1 MSIKCSEVVNFN
13 ICKGYYSLI
22 SKMLEEELKYILDYK
37 IILSDYFKKSLNLQV
52 NLGTKL
58 GNPPEEFKNATW
70 LDYAPILILTQ
81 QIPKIIQMQIENNK
95 TFIDEIEK
103 NVKNID
109 LFLKDKSKSMK
120 KFEEK
125 YQDVNN
131 ALIKR
136 YIDAERA
143 KISYLNSIG
152 KTEDII
158 SKYYDNKKKLD
169 MAQQNNNI
177 NNNKPGEDMKSLIDK
192 NKEYE
197 SLKKSLIKDT
207 KKLEN
212 EYIDIVKNS
221 FKYEDKFIKQLNE
234 CIEGMKNVSLEITDQ
249 IKEIVLIF
257 SNTLKDSFKAPL
269 NIIENNIKDLTST
282 NVKENMN
289 NAILKTFNKEQK
301 FTYIIPSKYELK
313 SLIIVDNYES
323 RFSLESKGSKGSKG
337 SKSSKK
343 AKKKRKESEWKSGMV
358 KFEDGFE
365 EMTYFEDDAT
375 LYTAKEIFDNF
386 QLIITNGINI
396 KDEFDKNTTKNLISK
411 ILSIMQESD
420 PNGIAEDSIITE
432 EEKNQ
437 LKALLNVH
445 SNRVIFMHKL
455 NDYRSLCLYELQD
468 YFYKLLGDLF
478 TYIIDVS
485 VKESDYHSVEMVII
499 LSKTYYISLDKK
511 TKLYLQDVILN
522 HQCFKSK
529 DFWEALLIYSIS
541 KELIQSNKR
550 DSTEKDDEKKI
561 KTKNDNIVFS
571 QLLSLI
577 DNMFDFGVDENL
589 IKAIIEPKLEFY
601 KVDEK
606 LTKTIL
612 DVMDSKIKAK
622 NKGKK

>member
-13 ICKGYYSLI
+13 ICKGYFSLI

-37 IILSDYFKKSLNLQV
+37 IILADYFKKSLNLQI

-95 TFIDEIEK
+95 SFIDEIEK
-103 NVKNID
+103 NIKNID
-109 LFLKDKSKSMK
+109 VFLKEKSKVMK

-125 YQDVNN
+125 YQEVND

-136 YIDAERA
+136 YIEVERV

-152 KTEDII
+152 KTEEVIAN
-158 SKYYDNKKKLD
+158 YYENKKKLD
-169 MAQQNNNI
+169 MAQQNGDKTMNEI
-177 NNNKPGEDMKSLIDK
+177 KILLDK

-197 SLKKSLIKDT
+197 KMKKSLIKDT
-207 KKLEN
+207 KKLEA
-212 EYIDIVKNS
+212 EYNDAIKNS
-221 FKYEDKFIKQLNE
+221 FKYEERFIKQINE
-234 CIEGMKNVSLEITDQ
+234 CIEGMKNVSLDITDQ
-249 IKEIVLIF
+249 IKDIVLLF
-257 SNTLKDSFKAPL
+257 SCSLKDSFKAPL
-269 NIIENNIKDLTST
+269 DVIDKNIKDLTST

-289 NAILKTFNKEQK
+289 NAIKKTFNYEQK
-301 FTYIIPSKYELK
+301 FTYMYPSKYELK
-313 SLIIVDNYES
+313 SLVIVDNYES
-323 RFSLESKGSKGSKG
+323 RFSLESKGSKDSKG

-343 AKKKRKESEWKSGMV
+343 AKKKKKEEAWKSGMV
-358 KFEDGFE
+358 KFEDGVE
-365 EMTYFEDDAT
+365 EMTYFEDDCT
-375 LYTAKEIFDNF
+375 LYTAQEIFENF

-396 KDEFDKNTTKNLISK
+396 KEEFDKNMTKNLVSK
-411 ILSIMQESD
+411 ILSYMQESD
-420 PNGIAEDSIITE
+420 PNGISEDSIISD

-437 LKALLNVH
+437 LKTLLNAH

-455 NDYRSLCLYELQD
+455 NDYRALCLYELQD

-499 LSKTYYISLDKK
+499 LSKTYYITLDKK

-522 HQCFKSK
+522 HECFKSK

-541 KELIQSNKR
+541 KEVVQSNKR
-550 DSTEKDDEKKI
+550 DAPGKDDEKKI
-561 KTKNDNIVFS
+561 KTKNDNIIFS
-571 QLLSLI
+571 QLLFLI

-606 LTKTIL
+606 LTKTIM
-612 DVMDSKIKAK
+612 DVMDSKIKGK
-622 NKGKK
+622 NKGRK

>member
-37 IILSDYFKKSLNLQV
+37 IILSEYFKKSLNLQV

-70 LDYAPILILTQ
+70 LDYAPIIILTQ

-95 TFIDEIEK
+95 NFIDEIEK
-103 NVKNID
+103 NIKNID

-125 YQDVNN
+125 YHDVND

-136 YIDAERA
+136 YIEVERA

-169 MAQQNNNI
+169 MAQQGDS
-177 NNNKPGEDMKSLIDK
+177 KPGEEMKNLIDK

-212 EYIDIVKNS
+212 DYIDVVKNS
-221 FKYEDKFIKQLNE
+221 YKYEEKFIKQLNE
-234 CIEGMKNVSLEITDQ
+234 CIEGMKNVSLEMTDQ
-249 IKEIVLIF
+249 IKEVVLIF

-282 NVKENMN
+282 NIKENMN
-289 NAILKTFNKEQK
+289 NAILKTFNKEKK
-301 FTYIIPSKYELK
+301 FTYMSPSKYELK

-337 SKSSKK
+337 SKSYKK
-343 AKKKRKESEWKSGMV
+343 PEKKKKESDWKSGMV

-375 LYTAKEIFDNF
+375 LYTAKEIFENF
-386 QLIITNGINI
+386 QLIITNGIV
-396 KDEFDKNTTKNLISK
+396 
-411 ILSIMQESD
+411 
-420 PNGIAEDSIITE
+420 EDTIITE
-432 EEKNQ
+432 DEKNQ
-437 LKALLNVH
+437 LKTLLNFH

-468 YFYKLLGDLF
+468 YFYKLLSDLF

-499 LSKTYYISLDKK
+499 LSKTYYISFDKK
-511 TKLYLQDVILN
+511 TKLYLQDAILN
-522 HQCFKSK
+522 HECFKSK

-541 KELIQSNKR
+541 KELVQSNKR
-550 DSTEKDDEKKI
+550 DTTLKDDEKKI

-606 LTKTIL
+606 LTKTIM

-622 NKGKK
+622 NKGKNK

>member
-13 ICKGYYSLI
+13 ICKGYFSLI

-37 IILSDYFKKSLNLQV
+37 IILADYFKKSLNLQI

-95 TFIDEIEK
+95 SFIDEIEK
-103 NVKNID
+103 NIKNID
-109 LFLKDKSKSMK
+109 VFLKEKSKVMK

-125 YQDVNN
+125 YQEVND

-136 YIDAERA
+136 YIEVERV

-152 KTEDII
+152 KTEEVIAN
-158 SKYYDNKKKLD
+158 YYENKKKLD
-169 MAQQNNNI
+169 IAQQNGDKTMNEI
-177 NNNKPGEDMKSLIDK
+177 KILLDK

-197 SLKKSLIKDT
+197 KMKKSLIKDT
-207 KKLEN
+207 KKLET
-212 EYIDIVKNS
+212 EYNDAIKNS
-221 FKYEDKFIKQLNE
+221 FKYEERFIKQINE
-234 CIEGMKNVSLEITDQ
+234 CIEGMKNVSLDITDQ
-249 IKEIVLIF
+249 IKDIVLLF
-257 SNTLKDSFKAPL
+257 SCSLKDSFKAPL
-269 NIIENNIKDLTST
+269 DVIDKNIKDLTST

-289 NAILKTFNKEQK
+289 NAIKKTFNYEQK
-301 FTYIIPSKYELK
+301 FTYMYPSKYELK
-313 SLIIVDNYES
+313 SLVIVDNYES
-323 RFSLESKGSKGSKG
+323 RFSLESKGSKDSKG

-343 AKKKRKESEWKSGMV
+343 AKKKKKEEAWKSGMV
-358 KFEDGFE
+358 KFEDGVE
-365 EMTYFEDDAT
+365 EMTYFEDDCT
-375 LYTAKEIFDNF
+375 LYTAQEIFENF

-396 KDEFDKNTTKNLISK
+396 KEEFDKNMTKNLVSK
-411 ILSIMQESD
+411 ILSYMQESD
-420 PNGIAEDSIITE
+420 PNGISEDSIISD

-437 LKALLNVH
+437 LKTLLNAH

-455 NDYRSLCLYELQD
+455 NDYRALCLYELQD

-499 LSKTYYISLDKK
+499 LSKTYYITLDKK

-522 HQCFKSK
+522 HECFKSK

-541 KELIQSNKR
+541 KEVVQSNKR
-550 DSTEKDDEKKI
+550 DAPGKDDEKKI
-561 KTKNDNIVFS
+561 KTKNDNIIFS
-571 QLLSLI
+571 QLLFLI

-606 LTKTIL
+606 LTKTIM
-612 DVMDSKIKAK
+612 DVMDSKIKGK
-622 NKGKK
+622 NKGRK

>member
-13 ICKGYYSLI
+13 ICKGYFSLI

-37 IILSDYFKKSLNLQV
+37 IILADYFKKSLNLQI

-95 TFIDEIEK
+95 SFIDEIEK
-103 NVKNID
+103 NIKNID
-109 LFLKDKSKSMK
+109 VFLKEKSKVMK

-125 YQDVNN
+125 YQEVND

-136 YIDAERA
+136 YIEVERV

-152 KTEDII
+152 KTEEVIAN
-158 SKYYDNKKKLD
+158 YYENKKKLD
-169 MAQQNNNI
+169 MAQQNGDKTMLEI
-177 NNNKPGEDMKSLIDK
+177 KTLLDK

-197 SLKKSLIKDT
+197 KMKKSLIKDT
-207 KKLEN
+207 KKLEA
-212 EYIDIVKNS
+212 EYSDAIKNS
-221 FKYEDKFIKQLNE
+221 FKYEERFIKQINE
-234 CIEGMKNVSLEITDQ
+234 CIEGMKNVSLDITEQ
-249 IKEIVLIF
+249 IKDIVLLF
-257 SNTLKDSFKAPL
+257 SCSLKDSFKAPL
-269 NIIENNIKDLTST
+269 DVIDKNIKDLTST

-289 NAILKTFNKEQK
+289 NAIKKTFNYEQK
-301 FTYIIPSKYELK
+301 FTYMYPSKYELK
-313 SLIIVDNYES
+313 SLVIVDNYES
-323 RFSLESKGSKGSKG
+323 RFSLESKGSKDSKG

-343 AKKKRKESEWKSGMV
+343 AKKKKKEEAWKSGMV
-358 KFEDGFE
+358 KFEDGVE
-365 EMTYFEDDAT
+365 EMTYFEDDCT
-375 LYTAKEIFDNF
+375 LYTAQEIFENF

-396 KDEFDKNTTKNLISK
+396 KEEFDKNMTKNLVSK
-411 ILSIMQESD
+411 ILSYMQESD
-420 PNGIAEDSIITE
+420 PNGISEDSIISD

-437 LKALLNVH
+437 LKTLLNAH

-455 NDYRSLCLYELQD
+455 NDYRALCLYELQD

-499 LSKTYYISLDKK
+499 LSKTYYITLDKK

-522 HQCFKSK
+522 HECFKSK

-541 KELIQSNKR
+541 KEVVQSNKR
-550 DSTEKDDEKKI
+550 DAPGKDDEKKI
-561 KTKNDNIVFS
+561 KTKNDNIIFS
-571 QLLSLI
+571 QLLFLI

-606 LTKTIL
+606 LTKTIM
-612 DVMDSKIKAK
+612 DVMDSKIKGK
-622 NKGKK
+622 NKGRK

>member
-1 MSIKCSEVVNFN
+1 
-13 ICKGYYSLI
+13 
-22 SKMLEEELKYILDYK
+22 
-37 IILSDYFKKSLNLQV
+37 
-52 NLGTKL
+52 
-58 GNPPEEFKNATW
+58 
-70 LDYAPILILTQ
+70 
-81 QIPKIIQMQIENNK
+81 
-95 TFIDEIEK
+95 
-103 NVKNID
+103 
-109 LFLKDKSKSMK
+109 MK

-125 YQDVNN
+125 YHDVND

-136 YIDAERA
+136 YIEVERA

-169 MAQQNNNI
+169 MAQQGDS
-177 NNNKPGEDMKSLIDK
+177 KPGEEMKNLIDK

-197 SLKKSLIKDT
+197 SLKKLLIKDT

-212 EYIDIVKNS
+212 DYIDVVKNS
-221 FKYEDKFIKQLNE
+221 YKYEEKFIKQLNE
-234 CIEGMKNVSLEITDQ
+234 CIEGMKNVSLEMTDQ
-249 IKEIVLIF
+249 IKEVVLIF

-282 NVKENMN
+282 NIKENMN
-289 NAILKTFNKEQK
+289 NAILKTFNKEKK
-301 FTYIIPSKYELK
+301 FTYMFPSKYELK

-337 SKSSKK
+337 SKSYKK
-343 AKKKRKESEWKSGMV
+343 PEKKKKESDWKSGMV

-375 LYTAKEIFDNF
+375 LYTAKEIFENF

-396 KDEFDKNTTKNLISK
+396 KDEFDKNATKNIINK

-420 PNGIAEDSIITE
+420 PNGIVEDTIITE
-432 EEKNQ
+432 DEKNQ
-437 LKALLNVH
+437 LKTLLNFH

-468 YFYKLLGDLF
+468 YFYKLLSDLF

-499 LSKTYYISLDKK
+499 LSKTYYISFDKK
-511 TKLYLQDVILN
+511 TKLYLQDAILN
-522 HQCFKSK
+522 HECFKSK

-541 KELIQSNKR
+541 KELVQSNKR
-550 DSTEKDDEKKI
+550 DTTLKDDEKKI

-606 LTKTIL
+606 LTKTIM

-622 NKGKK
+622 NKGKNK

>member
-13 ICKGYYSLI
+13 ICKGYFSLI

-37 IILSDYFKKSLNLQV
+37 IILADYFKKSLNLQI

-95 TFIDEIEK
+95 SFIDEIEK
-103 NVKNID
+103 NIKNID
-109 LFLKDKSKSMK
+109 VFLKEKSKVMK

-125 YQDVNN
+125 YQEVND

-136 YIDAERA
+136 YIEVERV

-152 KTEDII
+152 KTEEVIAN
-158 SKYYDNKKKLD
+158 YYENKKKLD
-169 MAQQNNNI
+169 IAQQNGDKTMNEI
-177 NNNKPGEDMKSLIDK
+177 KILLDK

-197 SLKKSLIKDT
+197 KMKKSLIKDT
-207 KKLEN
+207 KKLEA
-212 EYIDIVKNS
+212 EYNDAIKNS
-221 FKYEDKFIKQLNE
+221 FKYEERFIKQINE
-234 CIEGMKNVSLEITDQ
+234 CIEGMKNVSLDITDQ
-249 IKEIVLIF
+249 IKDIVLLF
-257 SNTLKDSFKAPL
+257 SCSLKDSFKAPL
-269 NIIENNIKDLTST
+269 DVIDKNIKDLTST

-289 NAILKTFNKEQK
+289 NAIKKTFNYEQK
-301 FTYIIPSKYELK
+301 FTYMYPSKYELK
-313 SLIIVDNYES
+313 SLVIVDNYES

-343 AKKKRKESEWKSGMV
+343 AKKKKKEEAWKSGMV
-358 KFEDGFE
+358 KFEDGVE
-365 EMTYFEDDAT
+365 EMTYFEDDCT
-375 LYTAKEIFDNF
+375 LYTAQEIFENF

-396 KDEFDKNTTKNLISK
+396 KEEFDKNMTKNLVSK
-411 ILSIMQESD
+411 ILSYMQESD
-420 PNGIAEDSIITE
+420 PNGISEDSIISD

-437 LKALLNVH
+437 LKTLLNAH

-455 NDYRSLCLYELQD
+455 NDYRALCLYELQD

-499 LSKTYYISLDKK
+499 LSKTYYITLDKK

-522 HQCFKSK
+522 HECFKSK

-541 KELIQSNKR
+541 KEVVQSNKR
-550 DSTEKDDEKKI
+550 DAPGKDDEKKI
-561 KTKNDNIVFS
+561 KTKNDNIIFS
-571 QLLSLI
+571 QLLFLI

-606 LTKTIL
+606 LTKTIM
-612 DVMDSKIKAK
+612 DVMDSKIKGK
-622 NKGKK
+622 NKGRK

>member
-13 ICKGYYSLI
+13 ICKGYFSLI

-37 IILSDYFKKSLNLQV
+37 IILADYFKKSLNLQI

-95 TFIDEIEK
+95 SFIDEIEK
-103 NVKNID
+103 NIKNID
-109 LFLKDKSKSMK
+109 LFLKDKSKVMK

-125 YQDVNN
+125 YQEVND

-136 YIDAERA
+136 YIEVERV

-152 KTEDII
+152 KTEEVIA
-158 SKYYDNKKKLD
+158 KYYENKKKLD
-169 MAQQNNNI
+169 TAQQNGDKTMNEL
-177 NNNKPGEDMKSLIDK
+177 KTLIDK

-197 SLKKSLIKDT
+197 KMKKSLIKET
-207 KKLEN
+207 KKLET
-212 EYIDIVKNS
+212 EYNDSIKNS
-221 FKYEDKFIKQLNE
+221 FKYEERFIKQLNE
-234 CIEGMKNVSLEITDQ
+234 CINGMKNVSLDITDQ
-249 IKEIVLIF
+249 IKDIVILF
-257 SNTLKDSFKAPL
+257 SCSLKDSFKAPL
-269 NIIENNIKDLTST
+269 DVIDKNIKDLTST

-289 NAILKTFNKEQK
+289 NAIMKTFNYEQK
-301 FTYIIPSKYELK
+301 FTYMFPSKYELK
-313 SLIIVDNYES
+313 SLVIVDNYES
-323 RFSLESKGSKGSKG
+323 RFSLESKSSKGSKG
-337 SKSSKK
+337 SKDSKK
-343 AKKKRKESEWKSGMV
+343 AKKKKKEEAWKSGMV
-358 KFEDGFE
+358 KFEDGVE
-365 EMTYFEDDAT
+365 EMTYFEDDCT
-375 LYTAKEIFDNF
+375 LYTAQEIFENF

-396 KDEFDKNTTKNLISK
+396 KEEFDKNMTKNLISK
-411 ILSIMQESD
+411 ILSHMQEAD
-420 PNGIAEDSIITE
+420 PNGISEDSIITD

-437 LKALLNVH
+437 LKTLLNAH
-445 SNRVIFMHKL
+445 SNRVIFMHKI
-455 NDYRSLCLYELQD
+455 NDYRALCLYELQD

-499 LSKTYYISLDKK
+499 LSKTYYITLDKK
-511 TKLYLQDVILN
+511 NKLYLQDVLLN
-522 HQCFKSK
+522 HECFKSK

-541 KELIQSNKR
+541 KEVVQSNKR
-550 DSTEKDDEKKI
+550 EPPGKDDEKKI
-561 KTKNDNIVFS
+561 KTKNDNIIFS

-577 DNMFDFGVDENL
+577 DNMFDFGVEENL

-606 LTKTIL
+606 LTKTIM
-612 DVMDSKIKAK
+612 DVMDSKIKGK
-622 NKGKK
+622 DKGRK

>member
-13 ICKGYYSLI
+13 ICKGYFSLI

-37 IILSDYFKKSLNLQV
+37 IILADYFKKSLNLQI

-95 TFIDEIEK
+95 SFIDEIEK
-103 NVKNID
+103 NIKNID
-109 LFLKDKSKSMK
+109 VFLKEKSKVMK

-125 YQDVNN
+125 YQEVND

-136 YIDAERA
+136 YIEVERV

-152 KTEDII
+152 KTEEVIAN
-158 SKYYDNKKKLD
+158 YYENKKKLD
-169 MAQQNNNI
+169 MAQQNGDKTMNEI
-177 NNNKPGEDMKSLIDK
+177 KILLDK

-197 SLKKSLIKDT
+197 KMKKSLIKDT
-207 KKLEN
+207 KKLET
-212 EYIDIVKNS
+212 EYNDAIKNS
-221 FKYEDKFIKQLNE
+221 FKYEERFIKQINE
-234 CIEGMKNVSLEITDQ
+234 CIEGMKNVSLDITDQ
-249 IKEIVLIF
+249 IKDIVLLF
-257 SNTLKDSFKAPL
+257 SCSLKDSFKAPL
-269 NIIENNIKDLTST
+269 DVIDKNIKDLTST

-289 NAILKTFNKEQK
+289 NAIKKTFNYEQK
-301 FTYIIPSKYELK
+301 FTYMYPSKYELK
-313 SLIIVDNYES
+313 SLVIVDNYES
-323 RFSLESKGSKGSKG
+323 RFSLESKGSKDSKG

-343 AKKKRKESEWKSGMV
+343 AKKKKKEEAWKSGMV
-358 KFEDGFE
+358 KFEDGVE
-365 EMTYFEDDAT
+365 EMTYFEDDCT
-375 LYTAKEIFDNF
+375 LYTAQEIFENF

-396 KDEFDKNTTKNLISK
+396 KEEFDKNMTKNLVSK
-411 ILSIMQESD
+411 ILSYMQESD
-420 PNGIAEDSIITE
+420 PNGISEDSIISD

-437 LKALLNVH
+437 LKTLLNAH

-455 NDYRSLCLYELQD
+455 NDYRALCLYELQD

-499 LSKTYYISLDKK
+499 LSKTYYITLDKK

-522 HQCFKSK
+522 HECFKSK

-541 KELIQSNKR
+541 KEVVQSNKR
-550 DSTEKDDEKKI
+550 DAPGKDDEKKI
-561 KTKNDNIVFS
+561 KTKNDNIIFS
-571 QLLSLI
+571 QLLFLI

-606 LTKTIL
+606 LTKTIM
-612 DVMDSKIKAK
+612 DVMDSKIKGK
-622 NKGKK
+622 NKGRK

>member
-13 ICKGYYSLI
+13 ICKGYFSLI

-37 IILSDYFKKSLNLQV
+37 IILADYFKKSLNLQI

-95 TFIDEIEK
+95 SFIDEIEK
-103 NVKNID
+103 NIKNID
-109 LFLKDKSKSMK
+109 VFLKEKSKVMK

-125 YQDVNN
+125 YQEVNDV
-131 ALIKR
+131 LIKR
-136 YIDAERA
+136 YIEVERV

-152 KTEDII
+152 KTEEVIAN
-158 SKYYDNKKKLD
+158 YYENKKKLD
-169 MAQQNNNI
+169 IAQQNGDKTMNEI
-177 NNNKPGEDMKSLIDK
+177 KILLDK

-197 SLKKSLIKDT
+197 KMKKSLIKDT
-207 KKLEN
+207 KKLEA
-212 EYIDIVKNS
+212 EYSDAIKNS
-221 FKYEDKFIKQLNE
+221 FKYEERFIKQINE
-234 CIEGMKNVSLEITDQ
+234 CIEGMKNVSLDITDQ
-249 IKEIVLIF
+249 IKDIVLLF
-257 SNTLKDSFKAPL
+257 SCSLKDSFKAPL
-269 NIIENNIKDLTST
+269 DVIDKNIKDLTST

-289 NAILKTFNKEQK
+289 NAIKKTFNYEQK
-301 FTYIIPSKYELK
+301 FTYMYPSKYELK
-313 SLIIVDNYES
+313 SLVIVDNYES
-323 RFSLESKGSKGSKG
+323 RFSLESKGSKDSKG

-343 AKKKRKESEWKSGMV
+343 AKKKKKEEAWKSGMV
-358 KFEDGFE
+358 KFEDGVE
-365 EMTYFEDDAT
+365 EMTYFEDDCT
-375 LYTAKEIFDNF
+375 LYTAQEIFENF

-396 KDEFDKNTTKNLISK
+396 KEEFDKNMTKNLVSK
-411 ILSIMQESD
+411 ILSYMQESD
-420 PNGIAEDSIITE
+420 PNGISEDSIISD

-437 LKALLNVH
+437 LKTLLNAH

-455 NDYRSLCLYELQD
+455 NDYRALCLYELQD

-499 LSKTYYISLDKK
+499 LSNTYYITLDKK

-522 HQCFKSK
+522 HECFKSK

-541 KELIQSNKR
+541 KEVVQSNKR
-550 DSTEKDDEKKI
+550 DAPGKDDEKKI
-561 KTKNDNIVFS
+561 KTKNDNIIFS
-571 QLLSLI
+571 QLLFLI

-606 LTKTIL
+606 LTKTIM
-612 DVMDSKIKAK
+612 DVMDSKIKGK
-622 NKGKK
+622 NKGRK